1 MLKKKM
7 IRDVLQNKSQF
18 ITIFLMV
25 LIGVMVYVGIESY
38 MDGMINAAD
47 KFYSENNLQDL
58 NVMGNNLTKED
69 LEKIK
74 TLNNVTDAERKLV
87 VTGIDADDNDKTY
100 LISFIESNNI
110 SKFYV
115 ITGEEFDANKKGVW
129 VDNFYAEK
137 NNLNVGDTI
146 KIQYDSFILEEK
158 ILGLIN
164 VPDHIYDVKD
174 ESELV
179 PNRNVFGFVY
189 LSYNEIPENYIKS
202 MVMEN
207 LQINDDK
214 LIDQYIKDFNY
225 KNYIPYNYIM
235 VDVDSKDNVNNVK
248 NDIEDNVKDALAI
261 IKIEDTS
268 SYLMYQGE
276 IDEGASYVGIFS
288 GLFLFIALL
297 SVITT
302 MTRVVKKQ
310 KLQIGTLKAL
320 GFKNY
325 KISLHYISYGF
336 LVSLIASIFGIFLGR
351 FFIGNVFLG
360 LEMSFFEVPNGV
372 PVINKGSYVVA
383 LAVVLVVSF
392 ITYLTCRKELKK
404 VKIKNPKTVKKAIK
418 KLKKNKK
425 YYVKVRAYTDY
436 NGVRYYGDRSTMLS
450 SYYSN
455 VYATYYS
462 YYVNN
467 KNRTTNLKIASKK
480 INGTIIQPGE
490 TFDFNKVVGSRT
502 AAKGY
507 KKAHVFTGENSTT
520 MGLAGGICQVAST
533 VFNTALISN
542 VKIVERHQHSQR
554 VSYVPLGRDAA
565 ISGNVQN
572 FRWKNNTKYA
582 IKIKMTVKGGK
593 ITCTFYTCQ
602 KAKPKKVKLK
612 VTQKGKTF
620 TLKRSVKGKTNYSC
634 KSKY

>member
-1 MLKKKM
+1 MKKSLNLIVSVLFAALCLGFSFSAYADDAKVLTDANVTLSQQSFVYDGTAKNPAV
-7 IRDVLQNKSQF
+7 IYNGITLSENTDYTVKYSNNVDVGTVKATITGINNYSGTVDKEFKITPIKFDDKKVSVSLEKSSFVYNGQS
-18 ITIFLMV
+18 ITPV
-25 LIGVMVYVGIESY
+25 VYVAYNHNYLIQNTDFTATYSNNNAPGVATVKIKGI
-38 MDGMINAAD
+38 GN
-47 KFYSENNLQDL
+47 YSGSISKTYIILP
-58 NVMGNNLTKED
+58 
-69 LEKIK
+69 EKIASVSIKKSSATSAVISWSAASKVSGYEILKFDSAKNAYVHLTHVSNSQTSYKVSSLKNSTAYYYQVRAYK
-74 TLNNVTDAERKLV
+74 TV
-87 VTGIDADDNDKTY
+87 NDKNYYGEVGNTVFTFIKPSKVKLTSVTLSKTTLKIEWKKVNCSGYEITY
-100 LISFIESNNI
+100 TTD
-110 SKFYV
+110 SKF
-115 ITGEEFDANKKGVW
+115 KKG
-129 VDNFYAEK
+129 
-137 NNLNVGDTI
+137 
-146 KIQYDSFILEEK
+146 
-158 ILGLIN
+158 
-164 VPDHIYDVKD
+164 
-174 ESELV
+174 
-179 PNRNVFGFVY
+179 
-189 LSYNEIPENYIKS
+189 
-202 MVMEN
+202 
-207 LQINDDK
+207 
-214 LIDQYIKDFNY
+214 
-225 KNYIPYNYIM
+225 
-235 VDVDSKDNVNNVK
+235 
-248 NDIEDNVKDALAI
+248 
-261 IKIEDTS
+261 
-268 SYLMYQGE
+268 
-276 IDEGASYVGIFS
+276 
-288 GLFLFIALL
+288 
-297 SVITT
+297 
-302 MTRVVKKQ
+302 
-310 KLQIGTLKAL
+310 
-320 GFKNY
+320 
-325 KISLHYISYGF
+325 
-336 LVSLIASIFGIFLGR
+336 
-351 FFIGNVFLG
+351 
-360 LEMSFFEVPNGV
+360 
-372 PVINKGSYVVA
+372 
-383 LAVVLVVSF
+383 
-392 ITYLTCRKELKK
+392 LKK
-404 VKIKNPKTVKKAIK
+404 VKIKNPKTIKKAIK

>member
-1 MLKKKM
+1 MKKSLSLIVSVLFAALCLGFSFSAYADDAKVLTDTNVTLSQQSFVYDGTAKNPAV
-7 IRDVLQNKSQF
+7 IYNGITLSENTDYTVKYSNNVDVGTVKATITGINNYSGTAVKEFKITPIKFDDKKVSVSLEKSSFVYNGQS
-18 ITIFLMV
+18 ITPV
-25 LIGVMVYVGIESY
+25 VYVAYNHNYLIQNTDFTATYSNNNAPGVATVKIKGI
-38 MDGMINAAD
+38 GN
-47 KFYSENNLQDL
+47 YSGSISKTYIILP
-58 NVMGNNLTKED
+58 
-69 LEKIK
+69 EKIASVSIKKSSATSAVISWSAASKVSGYEILKFDSAKNACVHLAHVSNSQTSYKVSSLKNSTAYYYQVRAYK
-74 TLNNVTDAERKLV
+74 TV
-87 VTGIDADDNDKTY
+87 NDKHYYGEAGNTVFTFIKPSKVKLKSVTLSKTTLKVEWKKVNCSGYEITY
-100 LISFIESNNI
+100 TTDR
-110 SKFYV
+110 KF
-115 ITGEEFDANKKGVW
+115 KKG
-129 VDNFYAEK
+129 
-137 NNLNVGDTI
+137 
-146 KIQYDSFILEEK
+146 
-158 ILGLIN
+158 
-164 VPDHIYDVKD
+164 
-174 ESELV
+174 
-179 PNRNVFGFVY
+179 
-189 LSYNEIPENYIKS
+189 
-202 MVMEN
+202 
-207 LQINDDK
+207 
-214 LIDQYIKDFNY
+214 
-225 KNYIPYNYIM
+225 
-235 VDVDSKDNVNNVK
+235 
-248 NDIEDNVKDALAI
+248 
-261 IKIEDTS
+261 
-268 SYLMYQGE
+268 
-276 IDEGASYVGIFS
+276 
-288 GLFLFIALL
+288 
-297 SVITT
+297 
-302 MTRVVKKQ
+302 
-310 KLQIGTLKAL
+310 
-320 GFKNY
+320 
-325 KISLHYISYGF
+325 
-336 LVSLIASIFGIFLGR
+336 
-351 FFIGNVFLG
+351 
-360 LEMSFFEVPNGV
+360 
-372 PVINKGSYVVA
+372 
-383 LAVVLVVSF
+383 
-392 ITYLTCRKELKK
+392 LKK
-404 VKIKNPKTVKKAIK
+404 VKIKNPKTVKKTIK

-612 VTQKGKTF
+612 VTKKGKTF

>member
-1 MLKKKM
+1 MKKSLSLIVSVLLAALCLGFSFSAYADDAKVLTDTNVTLSQQSFVYDGTAKNPAV
-7 IRDVLQNKSQF
+7 IYNGITLLENTDYTVKYSNNVDVGTVKATITGINNYSGTAVKEFKITPIKFDDKKVSVSLEKSSFVYNGQS
-18 ITIFLMV
+18 ITPV
-25 LIGVMVYVGIESY
+25 VYVAYNHNYLIQNTDFTATYSNNNAPGVATVKITGIGNYSGSISKTYIILPEKIASVSIKKDSATSAVISWSAASKVSGYEILKFDSAKNAYVHLTNVSNSQTSY
-38 MDGMINAAD
+38 KVSSLKNSTAYYYQIRAYKTVND
-47 KFYSENNLQDL
+47 KNYYGEAGNTVFTFIKPSKVKLTSVTLSKTTL
-58 NVMGNNLTKED
+58 NVEWKKVNCSGYEITY
-69 LEKIK
+69 
-74 TLNNVTDAERKLV
+74 TTD
-87 VTGIDADDNDKTY
+87 
-100 LISFIESNNI
+100 
-110 SKFYV
+110 SKF
-115 ITGEEFDANKKGVW
+115 KKG
-129 VDNFYAEK
+129 
-137 NNLNVGDTI
+137 
-146 KIQYDSFILEEK
+146 
-158 ILGLIN
+158 
-164 VPDHIYDVKD
+164 
-174 ESELV
+174 
-179 PNRNVFGFVY
+179 
-189 LSYNEIPENYIKS
+189 
-202 MVMEN
+202 
-207 LQINDDK
+207 
-214 LIDQYIKDFNY
+214 
-225 KNYIPYNYIM
+225 
-235 VDVDSKDNVNNVK
+235 
-248 NDIEDNVKDALAI
+248 
-261 IKIEDTS
+261 
-268 SYLMYQGE
+268 
-276 IDEGASYVGIFS
+276 
-288 GLFLFIALL
+288 
-297 SVITT
+297 
-302 MTRVVKKQ
+302 
-310 KLQIGTLKAL
+310 LK
-320 GFKNY
+320 
-325 KISLHYISYGF
+325 
-336 LVSLIASIFGIFLGR
+336 
-351 FFIGNVFLG
+351 
-360 LEMSFFEVPNGV
+360 
-372 PVINKGSYVVA
+372 
-383 LAVVLVVSF
+383 
-392 ITYLTCRKELKK
+392 T
-404 VKIKNPKTVKKAIK
+404 VKIKNAKTVKKAIK

-467 KNRTTNLKIASKK
+467 KDRTTNLKIASKK

>member
-1 MLKKKM
+1 MKKSLSLIVSVLLAALCLGFSFSAYADDAKVLTDANVTLSQQSFVYDGTAKNPAV
-7 IRDVLQNKSQF
+7 IYNGITLLENTDYTVKYSNNVDVGTVKATITGINNYSGTAVKEFKITPIKFDDKKVSVSLEKSSFVYNGQS
-18 ITIFLMV
+18 ITPV
-25 LIGVMVYVGIESY
+25 VYVAYNHNYLIQNTDFTATYSNNNAPGVATVKITGIGNYSGSISKTYIILPEKIASVSIKKDSATSAVISWSAASKVSGYEILKFDSAKNAYVHLTNVSNSQTSY
-38 MDGMINAAD
+38 KVSSLKNSTAYYYQIRAYKTVND
-47 KFYSENNLQDL
+47 KNYYGEAGNTVFTFIKPSKVKLTSVTLSKTTL
-58 NVMGNNLTKED
+58 NVEWKKVNCSGYEITY
-69 LEKIK
+69 
-74 TLNNVTDAERKLV
+74 TTD
-87 VTGIDADDNDKTY
+87 
-100 LISFIESNNI
+100 
-110 SKFYV
+110 SKF
-115 ITGEEFDANKKGVW
+115 KKGL
-129 VDNFYAEK
+129 K
-137 NNLNVGDTI
+137 TI
-146 KIQYDSFILEEK
+146 
-158 ILGLIN
+158 
-164 VPDHIYDVKD
+164 
-174 ESELV
+174 
-179 PNRNVFGFVY
+179 
-189 LSYNEIPENYIKS
+189 
-202 MVMEN
+202 
-207 LQINDDK
+207 
-214 LIDQYIKDFNY
+214 
-225 KNYIPYNYIM
+225 
-235 VDVDSKDNVNNVK
+235 
-248 NDIEDNVKDALAI
+248 
-261 IKIEDTS
+261 
-268 SYLMYQGE
+268 
-276 IDEGASYVGIFS
+276 
-288 GLFLFIALL
+288 
-297 SVITT
+297 
-302 MTRVVKKQ
+302 
-310 KLQIGTLKAL
+310 
-320 GFKNY
+320 
-325 KISLHYISYGF
+325 
-336 LVSLIASIFGIFLGR
+336 
-351 FFIGNVFLG
+351 
-360 LEMSFFEVPNGV
+360 
-372 PVINKGSYVVA
+372 
-383 LAVVLVVSF
+383 
-392 ITYLTCRKELKK
+392 
-404 VKIKNPKTVKKAIK
+404 KIKNPKTVKKAIK

-467 KNRTTNLKIASKK
+467 KDRTTNLKIASKK

-602 KAKPKKVKLK
+602 KAKPKKVKLN

>member
-1 MLKKKM
+1 MKKSLSLIVSVLFAALCLGFSFSAYADDAKVLKDTNVTLSQQSFVYDGTAKNPAVIYNGITLSENTDYTVKYSNNVDVGTVKATITGINNYSGTAVKEFKITPIKFDDKK
-7 IRDVLQNKSQF
+7 VSVSLEKSSFVYNGQS
-18 ITIFLMV
+18 ITPV
-25 LIGVMVYVGIESY
+25 VYVAYNHNYLIQNTDFTATYSNNNAPGVATVKIKGIGNYSGSISKTYIILPEKIASVSIKKDSATSAVISWSAASKVSGYEILKFDSAKNAYVHLTHVSNSQTSY
-38 MDGMINAAD
+38 KVSSLKNSTAYYYQVRAYKTVND
-47 KFYSENNLQDL
+47 KNYYGEVGNTVFTFIKPSKVKLKSVTLSKTTL
-58 NVMGNNLTKED
+58 NVEWKKVNCSGYEITY
-69 LEKIK
+69 
-74 TLNNVTDAERKLV
+74 TTD
-87 VTGIDADDNDKTY
+87 
-100 LISFIESNNI
+100 
-110 SKFYV
+110 SKF
-115 ITGEEFDANKKGVW
+115 KKG
-129 VDNFYAEK
+129 
-137 NNLNVGDTI
+137 
-146 KIQYDSFILEEK
+146 
-158 ILGLIN
+158 
-164 VPDHIYDVKD
+164 
-174 ESELV
+174 
-179 PNRNVFGFVY
+179 
-189 LSYNEIPENYIKS
+189 
-202 MVMEN
+202 
-207 LQINDDK
+207 
-214 LIDQYIKDFNY
+214 
-225 KNYIPYNYIM
+225 
-235 VDVDSKDNVNNVK
+235 
-248 NDIEDNVKDALAI
+248 
-261 IKIEDTS
+261 
-268 SYLMYQGE
+268 
-276 IDEGASYVGIFS
+276 
-288 GLFLFIALL
+288 
-297 SVITT
+297 
-302 MTRVVKKQ
+302 
-310 KLQIGTLKAL
+310 
-320 GFKNY
+320 
-325 KISLHYISYGF
+325 
-336 LVSLIASIFGIFLGR
+336 
-351 FFIGNVFLG
+351 
-360 LEMSFFEVPNGV
+360 
-372 PVINKGSYVVA
+372 
-383 LAVVLVVSF
+383 
-392 ITYLTCRKELKK
+392 LKK

-467 KNRTTNLKIASKK
+467 KDRTTNLKIASKK

-565 ISGNVQN
+565 ISGNAQN
-572 FRWKNNTKYA
+572 LRWKNNTKYA

>member
-1 MLKKKM
+1 MKKSLSLIVSVLFAALCLGFSFSAYADDAKVLKDTNVTLSQQSFVYDGTAKNPAVIYNGITLSENTDYTVQYSNNVDVGTVKATITGINNYSGTAVKEFKITPIKFDDKK
-7 IRDVLQNKSQF
+7 VSVSLEKSSFVYNGQS
-18 ITIFLMV
+18 ITPV
-25 LIGVMVYVGIESY
+25 VYVAYNHNYLIQNTDFTATYSNNNAPGVATVKIKGI
-38 MDGMINAAD
+38 GN
-47 KFYSENNLQDL
+47 YSGSISKTYIILP
-58 NVMGNNLTKED
+58 
-69 LEKIK
+69 EKIASVSIKKDSATSAVISWSAASKVSGYEILKFDSAKNAYVHLTHVSNSQTSYKVSSLKNSTAYYYQVRAYK
-74 TLNNVTDAERKLV
+74 TV
-87 VTGIDADDNDKTY
+87 NDKNYYGEVGNTVFTFIKPSKVKLTSVTLSKTTLKVEWKKVNCSGYEITY
-100 LISFIESNNI
+100 TTD
-110 SKFYV
+110 SKF
-115 ITGEEFDANKKGVW
+115 KKG
-129 VDNFYAEK
+129 
-137 NNLNVGDTI
+137 
-146 KIQYDSFILEEK
+146 
-158 ILGLIN
+158 
-164 VPDHIYDVKD
+164 
-174 ESELV
+174 
-179 PNRNVFGFVY
+179 
-189 LSYNEIPENYIKS
+189 
-202 MVMEN
+202 
-207 LQINDDK
+207 
-214 LIDQYIKDFNY
+214 
-225 KNYIPYNYIM
+225 
-235 VDVDSKDNVNNVK
+235 
-248 NDIEDNVKDALAI
+248 
-261 IKIEDTS
+261 
-268 SYLMYQGE
+268 
-276 IDEGASYVGIFS
+276 
-288 GLFLFIALL
+288 
-297 SVITT
+297 
-302 MTRVVKKQ
+302 
-310 KLQIGTLKAL
+310 
-320 GFKNY
+320 
-325 KISLHYISYGF
+325 
-336 LVSLIASIFGIFLGR
+336 
-351 FFIGNVFLG
+351 
-360 LEMSFFEVPNGV
+360 
-372 PVINKGSYVVA
+372 
-383 LAVVLVVSF
+383 
-392 ITYLTCRKELKK
+392 LKK

-467 KNRTTNLKIASKK
+467 KDRTTNLKIASKK
-480 INGTIIQPGE
+480 ISGTIIQPGE

-565 ISGNVQN
+565 ISGNAQN

>member
-1 MLKKKM
+1 MKKSLSLIVSVLFAALCLGFSFSAYADDAKVLTDTNVTLSQQSFVYDGTAKNPAV
-7 IRDVLQNKSQF
+7 IYNGITLSENTDYTVKYSNNVDVGTVKATITGINNYSGTAVKEFKITPIKFDDKKVSVSLEKSSFVYNGQS
-18 ITIFLMV
+18 ITPV
-25 LIGVMVYVGIESY
+25 VYVAYNHNYLIQNTDFTATYSNNNAPGVATVKIKGI
-38 MDGMINAAD
+38 GN
-47 KFYSENNLQDL
+47 YSGSISKTYIILP
-58 NVMGNNLTKED
+58 
-69 LEKIK
+69 EKIASVSIKKDSATSAVISWSAASKVSGYEILKFDSAKNAYVHLTHVSNSQTSYKVSSLKNSTAYYYQVRAYK
-74 TLNNVTDAERKLV
+74 TV
-87 VTGIDADDNDKTY
+87 NDKNYYGEVGNTVFTFIKPSKVKLTSVTLSKTTLKVEWKKVNCSGYEITY
-100 LISFIESNNI
+100 TTD
-110 SKFYV
+110 SKF
-115 ITGEEFDANKKGVW
+115 KKG
-129 VDNFYAEK
+129 
-137 NNLNVGDTI
+137 
-146 KIQYDSFILEEK
+146 
-158 ILGLIN
+158 
-164 VPDHIYDVKD
+164 
-174 ESELV
+174 
-179 PNRNVFGFVY
+179 
-189 LSYNEIPENYIKS
+189 
-202 MVMEN
+202 
-207 LQINDDK
+207 
-214 LIDQYIKDFNY
+214 
-225 KNYIPYNYIM
+225 
-235 VDVDSKDNVNNVK
+235 
-248 NDIEDNVKDALAI
+248 
-261 IKIEDTS
+261 
-268 SYLMYQGE
+268 
-276 IDEGASYVGIFS
+276 
-288 GLFLFIALL
+288 
-297 SVITT
+297 
-302 MTRVVKKQ
+302 
-310 KLQIGTLKAL
+310 
-320 GFKNY
+320 
-325 KISLHYISYGF
+325 
-336 LVSLIASIFGIFLGR
+336 
-351 FFIGNVFLG
+351 
-360 LEMSFFEVPNGV
+360 
-372 PVINKGSYVVA
+372 
-383 LAVVLVVSF
+383 
-392 ITYLTCRKELKK
+392 LKK

-467 KNRTTNLKIASKK
+467 KDRTTNLKIASKK
-480 INGTIIQPGE
+480 ISGTIIQPGE

-572 FRWKNNTKYA
+572 LRWKNNTKYA

>member
-1 MLKKKM
+1 MKKSLSLIVSVLFAALCLGFSFSAYADDAKVLTDTNVTLSQQSFVYDGTAKNPAV
-7 IRDVLQNKSQF
+7 IYNGITLSENTDYTVKYSNNVDVGTVKATITGINNYSGTAVKEFKITPIKFDDKKVSVSLEKSTFVYNGQS
-18 ITIFLMV
+18 ITPV
-25 LIGVMVYVGIESY
+25 VYVAYNHNYLIQNTDFTATYSNNNAPGVATVKIKGI
-38 MDGMINAAD
+38 GN
-47 KFYSENNLQDL
+47 YSGSISKTYNILP
-58 NVMGNNLTKED
+58 
-69 LEKIK
+69 EKIASVSIKKDSATSAVISWSAASKVSGYEILKFDSAKNAYVHLTHVSNSQTSYKVSSLKNSTAYYYQVRAYK
-74 TLNNVTDAERKLV
+74 TV
-87 VTGIDADDNDKTY
+87 NDKNYYGEVGNTVFTFIKPSKVKLTSVTLSKTTLKVEWKKVNCSGYEITY
-100 LISFIESNNI
+100 TTD
-110 SKFYV
+110 SKF
-115 ITGEEFDANKKGVW
+115 KKG
-129 VDNFYAEK
+129 
-137 NNLNVGDTI
+137 
-146 KIQYDSFILEEK
+146 
-158 ILGLIN
+158 
-164 VPDHIYDVKD
+164 
-174 ESELV
+174 
-179 PNRNVFGFVY
+179 
-189 LSYNEIPENYIKS
+189 
-202 MVMEN
+202 
-207 LQINDDK
+207 
-214 LIDQYIKDFNY
+214 
-225 KNYIPYNYIM
+225 
-235 VDVDSKDNVNNVK
+235 
-248 NDIEDNVKDALAI
+248 
-261 IKIEDTS
+261 
-268 SYLMYQGE
+268 
-276 IDEGASYVGIFS
+276 
-288 GLFLFIALL
+288 
-297 SVITT
+297 
-302 MTRVVKKQ
+302 
-310 KLQIGTLKAL
+310 
-320 GFKNY
+320 
-325 KISLHYISYGF
+325 
-336 LVSLIASIFGIFLGR
+336 
-351 FFIGNVFLG
+351 
-360 LEMSFFEVPNGV
+360 
-372 PVINKGSYVVA
+372 
-383 LAVVLVVSF
+383 
-392 ITYLTCRKELKK
+392 LKK

-467 KNRTTNLKIASKK
+467 KNRTTNLEIASKK

-620 TLKRSVKGKTNYSC
+620 TLKRTVKGKTNYSC

>member
-1 MLKKKM
+1 MIMKKSLSLIVSVLLAALCLGFSFSAYADDAKVLTDANVTLSQQSFVYDGTAKNPAV
-7 IRDVLQNKSQF
+7 IYNGITLLENTDYTVKYSNNVDVGTVKATITGINNYSGTAVKEFKITPIKFDDKKVSVSLEKSSFVYNGQS
-18 ITIFLMV
+18 ITPV
-25 LIGVMVYVGIESY
+25 VYVAY
-38 MDGMINAAD
+38 NH
-47 KFYSENNLQDL
+47 NNLIQNTDFTATYSNNNAPGVATVKITGIGNYSGSISKTYIILPEKIASVSIKKDSATSAVISWSAASKVSGYEILKFDSAKNAYVHLAYVSSDQTSYKVSSLKNSTAYYYQIRAYKTVNDKNYYGEAGNTVFTFIKPSKVKLTSVTLSKTTL
-58 NVMGNNLTKED
+58 NVEWKKVNCSGYEITY
-69 LEKIK
+69 
-74 TLNNVTDAERKLV
+74 TTD
-87 VTGIDADDNDKTY
+87 
-100 LISFIESNNI
+100 
-110 SKFYV
+110 SKF
-115 ITGEEFDANKKGVW
+115 KKG
-129 VDNFYAEK
+129 
-137 NNLNVGDTI
+137 
-146 KIQYDSFILEEK
+146 
-158 ILGLIN
+158 
-164 VPDHIYDVKD
+164 
-174 ESELV
+174 
-179 PNRNVFGFVY
+179 
-189 LSYNEIPENYIKS
+189 
-202 MVMEN
+202 
-207 LQINDDK
+207 
-214 LIDQYIKDFNY
+214 
-225 KNYIPYNYIM
+225 
-235 VDVDSKDNVNNVK
+235 
-248 NDIEDNVKDALAI
+248 
-261 IKIEDTS
+261 
-268 SYLMYQGE
+268 
-276 IDEGASYVGIFS
+276 
-288 GLFLFIALL
+288 
-297 SVITT
+297 
-302 MTRVVKKQ
+302 
-310 KLQIGTLKAL
+310 LK
-320 GFKNY
+320 
-325 KISLHYISYGF
+325 
-336 LVSLIASIFGIFLGR
+336 
-351 FFIGNVFLG
+351 
-360 LEMSFFEVPNGV
+360 
-372 PVINKGSYVVA
+372 
-383 LAVVLVVSF
+383 
-392 ITYLTCRKELKK
+392 T

-467 KNRTTNLKIASKK
+467 KDRTTNLKIASKK

-507 KKAHVFTGENSTT
+507 KKAHVFTGPNSTT

-582 IKIKMTVKGGK
+582 IKIKMTVKDGK

-602 KAKPKKVKLK
+602 KAKPKKVKLN

>member
-1 MLKKKM
+1 MKKSLSLIVSVLFAALCLGFSFSAYADDAKVLTDTNVTLSQQSFVYDGTAKNPAV
-7 IRDVLQNKSQF
+7 IYNGITLSENTDYTVKYSNNVDVGTVKATIIGINNYSGTAVKEF
-18 ITIFLMV
+18 KITPIKFDDKKVSVSLEQSSFV
-25 LIGVMVYVGIESY
+25 YNGQSITPVVYVAYNHNYLIQNTDFTATYSNNNAPGVATVKIKGI
-38 MDGMINAAD
+38 GN
-47 KFYSENNLQDL
+47 YSGSISKTYIILP
-58 NVMGNNLTKED
+58 
-69 LEKIK
+69 EKIASVSIKKSSATSAVISWSAASKVSGYEILKFDSAKNAYVHLTHVSNSQTSYKVSSLKNSTAYYYQVRAYK
-74 TLNNVTDAERKLV
+74 TV
-87 VTGIDADDNDKTY
+87 NDKNYYGEAGNTVFTFIKPSKVKLTSVTLSKTTLKVEWKKVNCSGYEITY
-100 LISFIESNNI
+100 TTD
-110 SKFYV
+110 SKF
-115 ITGEEFDANKKGVW
+115 KKG
-129 VDNFYAEK
+129 
-137 NNLNVGDTI
+137 
-146 KIQYDSFILEEK
+146 
-158 ILGLIN
+158 
-164 VPDHIYDVKD
+164 
-174 ESELV
+174 
-179 PNRNVFGFVY
+179 
-189 LSYNEIPENYIKS
+189 
-202 MVMEN
+202 
-207 LQINDDK
+207 
-214 LIDQYIKDFNY
+214 
-225 KNYIPYNYIM
+225 
-235 VDVDSKDNVNNVK
+235 
-248 NDIEDNVKDALAI
+248 
-261 IKIEDTS
+261 
-268 SYLMYQGE
+268 
-276 IDEGASYVGIFS
+276 
-288 GLFLFIALL
+288 
-297 SVITT
+297 
-302 MTRVVKKQ
+302 
-310 KLQIGTLKAL
+310 
-320 GFKNY
+320 
-325 KISLHYISYGF
+325 
-336 LVSLIASIFGIFLGR
+336 
-351 FFIGNVFLG
+351 
-360 LEMSFFEVPNGV
+360 
-372 PVINKGSYVVA
+372 
-383 LAVVLVVSF
+383 
-392 ITYLTCRKELKK
+392 LKK
-404 VKIKNPKTVKKAIK
+404 VKIKNPKTVKKTIK

>member
-1 MLKKKM
+1 MKKSLSLIVSVLFAALCLGFSFSAYADDAKVLTDTNVTLSQQSFVYDGTAKNPAV
-7 IRDVLQNKSQF
+7 IYNGITLLENTDYTVKYSNNVDVGTVKATITGINIYSGTVVKEFKITPIKFDDKKVSVSLEKSSFVYNGQS
-18 ITIFLMV
+18 ITPV
-25 LIGVMVYVGIESY
+25 VYVAYNHNYLIQNTDFTATYSNNNAPGVATVKIKGIGNYSGSISKTYIILPEKIASVSIKKDSATSAVISWSAASKVSGYEILKFDSAKNAYVHLTHVSNSQTSY
-38 MDGMINAAD
+38 KVSSLKNSTAYYYQVRAYKTVND
-47 KFYSENNLQDL
+47 KNYYGEAGNTVFTFIKPSKVKLKSVTLSKTTL
-58 NVMGNNLTKED
+58 NVEWKKVNCSGYEITY
-69 LEKIK
+69 
-74 TLNNVTDAERKLV
+74 TTD
-87 VTGIDADDNDKTY
+87 
-100 LISFIESNNI
+100 
-110 SKFYV
+110 SKF
-115 ITGEEFDANKKGVW
+115 KKG
-129 VDNFYAEK
+129 
-137 NNLNVGDTI
+137 
-146 KIQYDSFILEEK
+146 
-158 ILGLIN
+158 
-164 VPDHIYDVKD
+164 
-174 ESELV
+174 
-179 PNRNVFGFVY
+179 
-189 LSYNEIPENYIKS
+189 
-202 MVMEN
+202 
-207 LQINDDK
+207 
-214 LIDQYIKDFNY
+214 
-225 KNYIPYNYIM
+225 
-235 VDVDSKDNVNNVK
+235 
-248 NDIEDNVKDALAI
+248 
-261 IKIEDTS
+261 
-268 SYLMYQGE
+268 
-276 IDEGASYVGIFS
+276 
-288 GLFLFIALL
+288 
-297 SVITT
+297 
-302 MTRVVKKQ
+302 
-310 KLQIGTLKAL
+310 
-320 GFKNY
+320 
-325 KISLHYISYGF
+325 
-336 LVSLIASIFGIFLGR
+336 
-351 FFIGNVFLG
+351 
-360 LEMSFFEVPNGV
+360 
-372 PVINKGSYVVA
+372 
-383 LAVVLVVSF
+383 
-392 ITYLTCRKELKK
+392 LKK

-436 NGVRYYGDRSTMLS
+436 NGVRYYGDKSSMLS

>member
-1 MLKKKM
+1 MKKSLSLIVSVLFAALCLGFSFSAYADDAKVLTDANVTLSQQSFVYDGTAKNPAV
-7 IRDVLQNKSQF
+7 IYNGITLLENTDYTVKYSNNVDVGTVKATITGINNYSGTAVKEFKITPIKFDDKKVSVSLEKSSFVYNGQS
-18 ITIFLMV
+18 ITPV
-25 LIGVMVYVGIESY
+25 VYVAYNHNYLIQNTDFTATYSNNNAPGVATVKIKGIGNYSGSISKTYIILPEKIASVSIKKSSATSAVISWSAASKVSGYEILKFDSAKNAYVHLTHVSNSQTSY
-38 MDGMINAAD
+38 KVSSLKNSTAYYYQVRAYKTVND
-47 KFYSENNLQDL
+47 KNYYGEIGNTVFTFIKPSKVKLKSVTLSKTTL
-58 NVMGNNLTKED
+58 NVEWKKVNCSGYEITY
-69 LEKIK
+69 
-74 TLNNVTDAERKLV
+74 TTD
-87 VTGIDADDNDKTY
+87 
-100 LISFIESNNI
+100 
-110 SKFYV
+110 SKF
-115 ITGEEFDANKKGVW
+115 KKG
-129 VDNFYAEK
+129 
-137 NNLNVGDTI
+137 
-146 KIQYDSFILEEK
+146 
-158 ILGLIN
+158 
-164 VPDHIYDVKD
+164 
-174 ESELV
+174 
-179 PNRNVFGFVY
+179 
-189 LSYNEIPENYIKS
+189 
-202 MVMEN
+202 
-207 LQINDDK
+207 
-214 LIDQYIKDFNY
+214 
-225 KNYIPYNYIM
+225 
-235 VDVDSKDNVNNVK
+235 
-248 NDIEDNVKDALAI
+248 
-261 IKIEDTS
+261 
-268 SYLMYQGE
+268 
-276 IDEGASYVGIFS
+276 
-288 GLFLFIALL
+288 
-297 SVITT
+297 
-302 MTRVVKKQ
+302 
-310 KLQIGTLKAL
+310 
-320 GFKNY
+320 
-325 KISLHYISYGF
+325 
-336 LVSLIASIFGIFLGR
+336 
-351 FFIGNVFLG
+351 
-360 LEMSFFEVPNGV
+360 
-372 PVINKGSYVVA
+372 
-383 LAVVLVVSF
+383 
-392 ITYLTCRKELKK
+392 LKK

-620 TLKRSVKGKTNYSC
+620 TLKRTVKGKTNYSC

>member
-1 MLKKKM
+1 MKKSLSLIVSVLFAALCLGFSFSAYADDAKVLTDTNVTLSQQSFVYDGTAKNPAV
-7 IRDVLQNKSQF
+7 IYNGITLSENTDYTVKYSNNVDVGTVKATITGINNYTGKAVKEFKITPIKFDDKKVSVSLEKSSFVYNGQS
-18 ITIFLMV
+18 ITPV
-25 LIGVMVYVGIESY
+25 VYVAYNHNYLIQNTDFTATYSNNNAPGVATVKIKGIGNYSGSISKTYIILPEKIASVSIKKDSATSAVISWSAASKVSGYEILKFDSAKNAYVHLTHVSNSQTSY
-38 MDGMINAAD
+38 KVSSLKNSTAYYYQVRAYKTVND
-47 KFYSENNLQDL
+47 KNYYGEVGNTVFTFIKPSKVKLKSVTLSKTTL
-58 NVMGNNLTKED
+58 NVEWKKVNCSGYEITY
-69 LEKIK
+69 
-74 TLNNVTDAERKLV
+74 TTD
-87 VTGIDADDNDKTY
+87 
-100 LISFIESNNI
+100 
-110 SKFYV
+110 SKF
-115 ITGEEFDANKKGVW
+115 KKG
-129 VDNFYAEK
+129 
-137 NNLNVGDTI
+137 
-146 KIQYDSFILEEK
+146 
-158 ILGLIN
+158 
-164 VPDHIYDVKD
+164 
-174 ESELV
+174 
-179 PNRNVFGFVY
+179 
-189 LSYNEIPENYIKS
+189 
-202 MVMEN
+202 
-207 LQINDDK
+207 
-214 LIDQYIKDFNY
+214 
-225 KNYIPYNYIM
+225 
-235 VDVDSKDNVNNVK
+235 
-248 NDIEDNVKDALAI
+248 
-261 IKIEDTS
+261 
-268 SYLMYQGE
+268 
-276 IDEGASYVGIFS
+276 
-288 GLFLFIALL
+288 
-297 SVITT
+297 
-302 MTRVVKKQ
+302 
-310 KLQIGTLKAL
+310 
-320 GFKNY
+320 
-325 KISLHYISYGF
+325 
-336 LVSLIASIFGIFLGR
+336 
-351 FFIGNVFLG
+351 
-360 LEMSFFEVPNGV
+360 
-372 PVINKGSYVVA
+372 
-383 LAVVLVVSF
+383 
-392 ITYLTCRKELKK
+392 LKK

-467 KNRTTNLKIASKK
+467 KDRTTNLKIASKK
-480 INGTIIQPGE
+480 IIGTIIQPGE

-572 FRWKNNTKYA
+572 LRWKNNTKYA

>member
-1 MLKKKM
+1 MKKSLSLIVSVLFAALCLGFSFSAYADDAKVLTDKNVPLSQQSFVYDGTAKNPAV
-7 IRDVLQNKSQF
+7 IYNGITLSENTDYTVKYSNNVDVGTVKATITGINNYSGTAVKEFKITPIKFDDKKVSVSLEKSSFVYNGQS
-18 ITIFLMV
+18 ITPV
-25 LIGVMVYVGIESY
+25 VYVAYNHNYLIQNTDFTATYSNNNAPGVATVKIKGIGNYSGSISKTYIILPEKIASVSIKKDSATSAVISWSAASKVSGYEILKFDSAKNAYVHLTHVSNSQTSY
-38 MDGMINAAD
+38 KVSSLKNSTAYYYQVRAYKTVND
-47 KFYSENNLQDL
+47 KNYYGEVGNTVFTFIKPSKVKLKSVTLSKTTL
-58 NVMGNNLTKED
+58 NVEWKKVNCSGYEITY
-69 LEKIK
+69 
-74 TLNNVTDAERKLV
+74 TTD
-87 VTGIDADDNDKTY
+87 
-100 LISFIESNNI
+100 
-110 SKFYV
+110 SKF
-115 ITGEEFDANKKGVW
+115 KKG
-129 VDNFYAEK
+129 
-137 NNLNVGDTI
+137 
-146 KIQYDSFILEEK
+146 
-158 ILGLIN
+158 
-164 VPDHIYDVKD
+164 
-174 ESELV
+174 
-179 PNRNVFGFVY
+179 
-189 LSYNEIPENYIKS
+189 
-202 MVMEN
+202 
-207 LQINDDK
+207 
-214 LIDQYIKDFNY
+214 
-225 KNYIPYNYIM
+225 
-235 VDVDSKDNVNNVK
+235 
-248 NDIEDNVKDALAI
+248 
-261 IKIEDTS
+261 
-268 SYLMYQGE
+268 
-276 IDEGASYVGIFS
+276 
-288 GLFLFIALL
+288 
-297 SVITT
+297 
-302 MTRVVKKQ
+302 
-310 KLQIGTLKAL
+310 
-320 GFKNY
+320 
-325 KISLHYISYGF
+325 
-336 LVSLIASIFGIFLGR
+336 
-351 FFIGNVFLG
+351 
-360 LEMSFFEVPNGV
+360 
-372 PVINKGSYVVA
+372 
-383 LAVVLVVSF
+383 
-392 ITYLTCRKELKK
+392 LKK

-467 KNRTTNLKIASKK
+467 KDRTTNLKIASKK

-565 ISGNVQN
+565 ISGNAQN